1 MFLFVRSKTQDFIE
15 IAEIIAD
22 MIITKGGTFLVVI
35 KTNAVNFELLS
46 MEEQE
51 SKIRGF
57 GSFINSLD
65 FDLQILI
72 DTKHV
77 RLHKYADYIESL
89 ENKRLSPGMQRQFK
103 IYKRFIRKLVASQN
117 ILDKKFY
124 LVIPYRG
131 GYSYSPDMPDARKKA
146 LIEQALNFLIPK
158 RNHVLR
164 MLKQMGLEGQQL
176 TTAELVKYFYKA
188 YNPEDDVIKFESESV
203 PL

>member
-1 MFLFVRSKTQDFIE
+1 MFLFVRSKTQDFLE

-22 MIITKGGTFLVVI
+22 MIITKNGTFLVAI

-46 MEEQE
+46 VEEQE
-51 SKIRGF
+51 SKIRAF

-72 DTKHV
+72 DTKHI
-77 RLHKYADYIESL
+77 RLHKYADYIDSL

-131 GYSYSPDMPDARKKA
+131 LVNYSPDMPDAKKKT

-164 MLKQMGLEGQQL
+164 MLKQMGLEGQQM
-176 TTAELVKYFYKA
+176 TTADLVKYFYKA
-188 YNPEDDVIKFESESV
+188 YNAEDDVIKFESQQI